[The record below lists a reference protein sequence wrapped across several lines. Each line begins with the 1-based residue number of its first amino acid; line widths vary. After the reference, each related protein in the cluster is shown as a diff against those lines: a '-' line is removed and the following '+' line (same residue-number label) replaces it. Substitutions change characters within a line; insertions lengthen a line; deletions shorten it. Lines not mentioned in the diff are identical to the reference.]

1 MTRHC
6 LQLPGLIDNYN
17 TRNQI
22 TIVEIEIISNVTTP
36 VSSVRKFSVPVGS
49 LLELKLTTVTFS
61 TDEAA
66 V

>member
-6 LQLPGLIDNYN
+6 LQLLGLIESYN
-17 TRNQI
+17 TLNQI
-22 TIVEIEIISNVTTP
+22 TIVEIETRSNATTP

>member
-36 VSSVRKFSVPVGS
+36 VCSVRKFSVPVGS